1 MLLIK
6 MMKVILNAECGT
18 RSAERSAKHSAKF
31 ALTCKL
37 NWLSPAKFP
46 SGAKFAYRELMLQ
59 I

>member
-1 MLLIK
+1 M
-6 MMKVILNAECGT
+6 NAERGV
-18 RSAERSAKHSAKF
+18 RNAERSAKHSAKF

-46 SGAKFAYRELMLQ
+46 LGAKFAYRELMVANL

>member
-1 MLLIK
+1 ML
-6 MMKVILNAECGT
+6 
-18 RSAERSAKHSAKF
+18 SAERSAKHSAKF

-46 SGAKFAYRELMLQ
+46 SGAKFAYRELMVANL